1 MIGTDIKD
9 LLIKEERIAANAT
22 ISVTELS
29 GGTTSNVV
37 LINSSDGLTCVL
49 KKSAPCFK
57 RRSCFFRRL

>member
-49 KKSAPCFK
+49 KKNQPMF
-57 RRSCFFRRL
+57 